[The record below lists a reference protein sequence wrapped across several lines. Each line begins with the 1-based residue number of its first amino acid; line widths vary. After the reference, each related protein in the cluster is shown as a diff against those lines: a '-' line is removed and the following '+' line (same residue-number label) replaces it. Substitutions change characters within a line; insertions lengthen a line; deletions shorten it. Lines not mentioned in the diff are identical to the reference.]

1 MPKPDKSTPKPSHPA
16 PPPAQS
22 PMEEC
27 LSVELSPQCELMR
40 AVYILCHM
48 MMRVVD
54 RTVEPHGLTGSR
66 WHLLIV
72 VRDSGEPLTITQLS
86 ERLFLSPQNVS
97 RMIAALEEDGLVTRD
112 TSGPGRT
119 VRIGLTESGAAKVDT
134 CADLADA
141 CGRAMLGD
149 LPDDRTKVA
158 TEVLEQ
164 MILNTINLERAPAQS
179 PPSHTPAGPHETA
192 RPSASPET
200 HP

>member
-1 MPKPDKSTPKPSHPA
+1 
-16 PPPAQS
+16 
-22 PMEEC
+22 MEER
-27 LSVELSPQCELMR
+27 LSVDLSPRCELMR

-54 RTVEPHGLTGSR
+54 RAVEPHGLTGSR

-97 RMIAALEEDGLVTRD
+97 RMIAALESDGLVTRD

-141 CGRAMLGD
+141 CGRSMLGD
-149 LPDDRTKVA
+149 LPDARTAVA

-164 MILNTINLERAPAQS
+164 MILNTINLERNPTADQQ
-179 PPSHTPAGPHETA
+179 PPGPRTPGGSHETPGQPA
-192 RPSASPET
+192 PSET
-200 HP
+200 HE

>member
-1 MPKPDKSTPKPSHPA
+1 MD
-16 PPPAQS
+16 Q
-22 PMEEC
+22 C
-27 LSVELSPQCELMR
+27 LSVELSPECELMR

-48 MMRVVD
+48 MMRVID

-97 RMIAALEEDGLVTRD
+97 RMISALEEDGLVTRD

-119 VRIGLTESGAAKVDT
+119 VRIGLTEPGRTRVDACAELADT
-134 CADLADA
+134 C
-141 CGRAMLGD
+141 GRSMLGEIT
-149 LPDDRTKVA
+149 PDQTGVA

-164 MILNTINLERAPAQS
+164 MIRNTINLERGTPPAPPTPRPQ
-179 PPSHTPAGPHETA
+179 PQPTDPAGSHET
-192 RPSASPET
+192 PGLSDSPET
-200 HP
+200 RQ